1 MMNKQERKAKSLA
14 DWNEMKIELTKSGI
28 RSEVGDLIHVV
39 NASGLSY
46 DECTKLK
53 YELTRL
59 INIEMKG
66 GPVL

>member
-1 MMNKQERKAKSLA
+1 MNKQERKTKKLA
-14 DWNEMKIELTKSGI
+14 EFNQVKMESTKSGV

-39 NASGLSY
+39 NTSGISY
-46 DECTKLK
+46 EECTKLK

>member
-1 MMNKQERKAKSLA
+1 MNKRELKVKNQAEYDKL
-14 DWNEMKIELTKSGI
+14 KIQLTKSGI
-28 RSEVGDLIHVV
+28 RSEASDLIRIV
-39 NASGLSY
+39 NMSGLSY

>member
-1 MMNKQERKAKSLA
+1 MNKQERKVKSLVER
-14 DWNEMKIELTKSGI
+14 NRIRKEIIKSSV
-28 RSEVGDLIHVV
+28 RNEVGDLIYIV
-39 NASGLSY
+39 NTSAISY

>member
-1 MMNKQERKAKSLA
+1 MNKQELKVKNQAEYDLVKKAVIKVTVRE
-14 DWNEMKIELTKSGI
+14 D
-28 RSEVGDLIHVV
+28 VVDLINIV
-39 NASGLSY
+39 NSSILSY

>member
-1 MMNKQERKAKSLA
+1 MNKQERKETIKSSVR
-14 DWNEMKIELTKSGI
+14 N
-28 RSEVGDLIHVV
+28 EVGDLIHIV
-39 NASGLSY
+39 NTSAISY

>member
-1 MMNKQERKAKSLA
+1 MNKQELKVKNQEEYDLVKKAVIKVTVRE
-14 DWNEMKIELTKSGI
+14 D
-28 RSEVGDLIHVV
+28 VVDLINIV
-39 NASGLSY
+39 NSSMLSY

>member
-1 MMNKQERKAKSLA
+1 MNKQELKVKNQAEYDKL
-14 DWNEMKIELTKSGI
+14 KIQLTKSGI
-28 RSEVGDLIHVV
+28 RSEASDLIRIV
-39 NASGLSY
+39 NMSGLSY

-53 YELTRL
+53 YKLTRL

>member
-1 MMNKQERKAKSLA
+1 MNKQERKVKNQEEYDLVKKAV
-14 DWNEMKIELTKSGI
+14 IEVTV
-28 RSEVGDLIHVV
+28 REDVVDLINIV
-39 NASGLSY
+39 NSSGLSY

>member
-1 MMNKQERKAKSLA
+1 MNKQERK
-14 DWNEMKIELTKSGI
+14 I
-28 RSEVGDLIHVV
+28 RNQEEYDLVKKAVIKVTVREDVVDLINIV
-39 NASGLSY
+39 NTSAVSY